1 MWVVKLVKNHS
12 HINCTG
18 QCLSGNSEVFFPVMM
33 LCDFSLSDV
42 VIQISLLIYLSVAL
56 IQGVLMQLTH
66 FYWNIISLQMFHK
79 LQIWKPSVYF
89 TSVVCAF
96 ARLSSNRFSTP
107 LLFSRICVFCA
118 ILSMVFHLELL
129 AP

>member
-1 MWVVKLVKNHS
+1 VWVVKLVKNHS

-18 QCLSGNSEVFFPVMM
+18 QCLSGNSEVFFLVII
-33 LCDFSLSDV
+33 CDFSWSDV
-42 VIQISLLIYLSVAL
+42 VFQISLLIYLPVAL

-66 FYWNIISLQMFHK
+66 FHWNVISLQMFHK
-79 LQIWKPSVYF
+79 LYIWKSSVYF

-96 ARLSSNRFSTP
+96 ARLCSNRFSTP

-118 ILSMVFHLELL
+118 ILSMVFHLKLL
-129 AP
+129 VP